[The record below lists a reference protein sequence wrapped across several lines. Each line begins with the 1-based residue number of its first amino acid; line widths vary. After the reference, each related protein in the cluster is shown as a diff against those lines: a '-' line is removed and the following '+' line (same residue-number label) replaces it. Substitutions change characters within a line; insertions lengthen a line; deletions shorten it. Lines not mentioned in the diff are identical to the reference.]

1 MLYERFGHYN
11 YSDEKLIL
19 LGAVRVER
27 ISDKIEDK
35 IILFLILQLSFEK
48 EREGGYLK

>member
-19 LGAVRVER
+19 LGAVNVE
-27 ISDKIEDK
+27 SM
-35 IILFLILQLSFEK
+35 LIK
-48 EREGGYLK
+48 